1 MMHLNPLPKLTP
13 EQIAAFHRDGFLSVG
28 PVLTS
33 DETDALHEALIR
45 VLSGKSDA
53 APEALHNMGKNALET
68 VIQIVNIWQSEPA
81 FCAHLYQPKIVPLVA
96 QLMNTN
102 TVRVWHDQVQIK
114 PSHIGG
120 PTLWHQDHPYW
131 PVIGPA
137 DLVSAWVAL
146 DEATI
151 ENGAMS
157 MVPGSYKW
165 GPYNGGTI
173 GTNPQ
178 TWGPDP
184 DYARLPPEARTV
196 LPVPVPVPKGG
207 IVFHH
212 CLTWH
217 GAPPNRTNRGRP
229 AIAVHYMPEWTRY
242 TPDTASHLVEKHIT
256 VASGEILTGDAF
268 PTVMENGEMKA
279 VASLPYLK

>member
-1 MMHLNPLPKLTP
+1 MMPSANPTNPTLSS
-13 EQIAAFHRDGFLSVG
+13 EQIAAFERDGFLNYG

-33 DETDALHEALIR
+33 DETDALQESLRR
-45 VLSGKSDA
+45 VLSGESSCAPDA
-53 APEALHNMGKNALET
+53 ARNMGANALET
-68 VIQIVNIWQSEPA
+68 VVQIVNIWQAEPA
-81 FCAHLYQPKIVPLVA
+81 FCAHLYHAKIVPLMA
-96 QLMNTN
+96 QLMGTN

-131 PVIGPA
+131 PVIAPA

-146 DEATI
+146 DDATL
-151 ENGAMS
+151 ENGAMH
-157 MVPGSYKW
+157 MVPGSHKW
-165 GPYNGGTI
+165 GPHKNGTI
-173 GTNPQ
+173 GTNRE

-184 DYARLPPEARTV
+184 DYDALPPEARTT

-207 IVFHH
+207 VVFHH

-217 GAPPNRTNRGRP
+217 GAPPNRTGRGRP

-242 TPDTASHLVEKHIT
+242 EPSGREHIVEKHIT
-256 VASGEILTGDAF
+256 VPPGEILTGAYF
-268 PTVMENGEMKA
+268 PTVFENGA
-279 VASLPYLK
+279 VLPCP